1 MITKRKHEFVIRLTD
16 EEYKKISAL
25 CEIVISRYD
34 LHCSVDELLPSVFE
48 SIALDF
54 FAFIPGIYSSF
65 CVSHG
70 IPIPYT
76 GSKRMKE
83 D

>member
-16 EEYKKISAL
+16 EEYENISAL

-34 LHCSVDELLPSVFE
+34 LHCTVDELLPSVFE
-48 SIALDF
+48 SIASASY
-54 FAFIPGIYSSF
+54 AFIPGIYGSF
-65 CVSHG
+65 CVSRG
-70 IPIPYT
+70 VPIPYT
-76 GSKRMKE
+76 GSKRKKE

>member
-1 MITKRKHEFVIRLTD
+1 MKERIHKVVIRLTD
-16 EEYKKISAL
+16 EEYKNISAL

-34 LHCSVDELLPSVFE
+34 LHCSVDELLPFVFE
-48 SIALDF
+48 SIASDSYT
-54 FAFIPGIYSSF
+54 FIPGIYSSF
-65 CVSHG
+65 CASRG

-76 GSKRMKE
+76 GSKRKKE